1 MQCQLAKLKRKKL
14 KKITRHQLRLLWKL
28 EIQILKA
35 IQPSWSKS
43 VLFKRF
49 FLKSHSMISLSY
61 IPFSDTTLWFSKFL
75 NTNLAVSLQMGRD
88 FFAGLRME
96 PWMAIKKVFMS
107 SLMNFVRFRISERLS
122 YKESAIFFLQI
133 LHTGQNHSTSQPTAI
148 KD

>member
-1 MQCQLAKLKRKKL
+1 MQCQLARLKRKKL

-107 SLMNFVRFRISERLS
+107 SLMNFVRFIISERLS
-122 YKESAIFFLQI
+122 YKESAIFFFCKFCI
-133 LHTGQNHSTSQPTAI
+133 LDKITQPLNLLR
-148 KD
+148 